1 MRIIAGTMKGH
12 QLKVPRSRRTRPM
25 SQRIR
30 EALFMVLSTLGVQPR
45 RVLDLYAGSGGIGIE
60 ALSRGAEWCDF
71 VEQNPAAC
79 AVIRDNLA
87 STRFADRAAVHQT
100 TVQAYLAR
108 PLEPYDL
115 VIMDPPYADP
125 HIVEMM
131 RRVAQSRAVRVGTV
145 LALGHW
151 PRLELP
157 EQIGPLRRLRQRC
170 HGDSCFSIYEVVE
183 PPEAAGAASTEG

>member
-1 MRIIAGTMKGH
+1 MRVIAGTMKGH
-12 QLKVPRSRRTRPM
+12 QLKVPRTRRTRPM
-25 SQRIR
+25 SQRVR
-30 EALFMVLSTLGVQPR
+30 EALFMVLHTLGVRPR

-87 STRFADRAAVHQT
+87 STRFTDRAAVHQT
-100 TVQAYLAR
+100 TVQSFLSR

-115 VIMDPPYADP
+115 VVMDPPYADP
-125 HIVEMM
+125 HILETME
-131 RRVAQSRAVRVGTV
+131 RVAESGAVAEGTI

-157 EQIGPLRRLRQRC
+157 EEIGPLRQIRRRC
-170 HGDSCFSIYEVVE
+170 HGDSCFSIYEVVA
-183 PPEAAGAASTEG
+183 PPRAADGEATEG